1 MNVSQIILKLQTYLC
16 LFTKTVIFLKKNIL
30 QQFADYSKIK
40 LFTRVKHRNYQ
51 QAEKFL
57 EIESGCCQGLE
68 RVKQRFIA
76 DLLGGG
82 NEEVR
87 K

>member
-1 MNVSQIILKLQTYLC
+1 M
-16 LFTKTVIFLKKNIL
+16 

-57 EIESGCCQGLE
+57 EIESGCGQGLE